1 MGEDNTPDA
10 DGDFSNA
17 PILNFNDDRLKFDTN
32 WFDNANDNY
41 GSVSAFL
48 PKSLL
53 RGRRHPQGCL
63 LSISAR
69 SAATRRAFGRF
80 HLLAPA

>member
-1 MGEDNTPDA
+1 VPRTGEGNTPDA

-17 PILNFNDDRLKFDTN
+17 PVFNFNDDRLKFDTN
-32 WFDNANDNY
+32 RVDSANDNY

-53 RGRRHPQGCL
+53 KGRGIHKD
-63 LSISAR
+63 
-69 SAATRRAFGRF
+69 AFR
-80 HLLAPA
+80 LLAGG